1 VNAKFS
7 GWFFEVSADGAD
19 DKVSNLDTALAAF
32 VCALVPTAICTPA
45 TPLAV
50 LRVQA
55 MALFTSDRRAAIS
68 ASHRIVS
75 LNSPHQLKDCV
86 AGKFAE
92 PYVDVS

>member
-1 VNAKFS
+1 VDAKFS
-7 GWFFEVSADGAD
+7 RWLFEVSADGAD
-19 DKVSNLDTALAAF
+19 DKVSNLDAALATF
-32 VCALVPTAICTPA
+32 VRALVPTAICTP
-45 TPLAV
+45 TTSLAV
-50 LRVQA
+50 SRMQA